1 LSKYTG
7 HCSRRFRSVVGIWNP
22 VKCRLELGF
31 LLFCRQF
38 AVQQLAIFA
47 LPFRAPLDEQN
58 DQYGKE
64 DHHGD
69 DGRDDLR
76 IFEEV
81 LNQIGLQ
88 SIHPDQCQFTPGL
101 VVLRLGV
108 PAPAPRAR
116 N

>member
-1 LSKYTG
+1 LTKYTG
-7 HCSRRFRSVVGIWNP
+7 YCSRRFRRVMGIRNP
-22 VKCRLELGF
+22 ANCRSELGF
-31 LLFCRQF
+31 LLFCRQL

-58 DQYGKE
+58 EEYGKD

-69 DGRDDLR
+69 DGHDDPP

-88 SIHPDQCQFTPGL
+88 
-101 VVLRLGV
+101 
-108 PAPAPRAR
+108 
-116 N
+116 